1 MGPAAPVPLWRE
13 NKMEKYLYITKNK
26 NGSYTIKDSV
36 TDIQVTYY
44 FYSERAAIAKHR
56 KNMNIQ
62 RRHFTK
68 IYL

>member
-1 MGPAAPVPLWRE
+1 
-13 NKMEKYLYITKNK
+13 MEKYLFITKNH

-44 FYSERAAIAKHR
+44 GFPLRKAIAKHR

-62 RRHFTK
+62 RRHFIK

>member
-1 MGPAAPVPLWRE
+1 
-13 NKMEKYLYITKNK
+13 MEKYLYITKNR
-26 NGSYTIKDSV
+26 NGSFTIKDSV

-44 FYSERAAIAKHR
+44 FNTERGAIAKHR
-56 KNMNIQ
+56 KNTNIQ

>member
-1 MGPAAPVPLWRE
+1 
-13 NKMEKYLYITKNK
+13 MEKYLFITKNH

-44 FYSERAAIAKHR
+44 DYTLRQAIKKHR
-56 KNMNIQ
+56 QNMNIQ